1 MKRNEIIQNFKNS
14 NKLYVLLNVH
24 VLDEGIDIP
33 ECDSVYITQP
43 NNNII
48 NIVQRMC
55 RANRIY
61 KNKTDCNI
69 YLWCSEKKT
78 TKILDYLFTKTN
90 GCIENKIYK
99 INNNI
104 KNEILYDSSNKD
116 FHEMKNLTLINY
128 LKKQQIIPDK
138 FIDDFFAL
146 YDRNTDQSHFV
157 INLLILAKWLM
168 TTKGELKKTLL
179 NSYTKNIDYK
189 IKKDVSTGGRPAE
202 IILLTPDCFKRLT
215 MMSRTKKAEE
225 VRTYFIQLEKHIDKY
240 KNYIIEGLDKQVN
253 TLKNNQKPKVDPK
266 SGVIYVLRSNK
277 DIEGV
282 YRIGKSKKFKT
293 RKTQHD
299 SSHPDDMEIEYIFET
314 KNINS
319 VEKCI
324 HIALKE
330 RQYRKRKEFF
340 EADIDL
346 IKELLNDCADLIL
359 KGKYKIKNFKQT
371 GGYFLMINK

>member
-1 MKRNEIIQNFKNS
+1 MLSLQE
-14 NKLYVLLNVH
+14 
-24 VLDEGIDIP
+24 
-33 ECDSVYITQP
+33 
-43 NNNII
+43 
-48 NIVQRMC
+48 
-55 RANRIY
+55 
-61 KNKTDCNI
+61 
-69 YLWCSEKKT
+69 
-78 TKILDYLFTKTN
+78 
-90 GCIENKIYK
+90 
-99 INNNI
+99 
-104 KNEILYDSSNKD
+104 
-116 FHEMKNLTLINY
+116 Y
-128 LKKQQIIPDK
+128 LKKYSTISSK

-330 RQYRKRKEFF
+330 RQYRRRKEFF